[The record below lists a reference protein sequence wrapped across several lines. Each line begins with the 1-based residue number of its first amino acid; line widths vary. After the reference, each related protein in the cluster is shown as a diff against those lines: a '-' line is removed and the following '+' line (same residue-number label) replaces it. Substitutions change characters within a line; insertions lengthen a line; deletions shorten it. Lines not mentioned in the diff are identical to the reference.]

1 LKKILLFLVIINI
14 FTYANSKKVLILNS
28 YSRDF
33 EWTENQLRGI
43 ENYFYGKENIDFFYE
58 YLDNKNIDSKEYLE
72 QYKKIFKEKY
82 KNQTLDLVI
91 TTDDFALSFIRE
103 NYSLL
108 KKIPYVIASGVN
120 HEFPVDNNVTI
131 LYEKFDIEK
140 NLKLIKWQ
148 DSQVKTIYFVADSSY
163 SSNGLIKDIKKIID
177 NDNSFEYIW
186 LNEDFFKLKKELK
199 NLKKNSVIFHLIYFK
214 DELGITSKYERTLRE
229 LYDEVNIPIYTSFN
243 FYLEEDNNVLGGYS
257 IDGYKMGETV
267 GKLIEDYFEGKSL
280 NHKITDSSLYSTYK
294 FNYKVLRKNQI
305 KYIPRE
311 SEVLFKE
318 VSYFESR
325 KYELLAISLLL
336 LVSGFKIYSN
346 KKDFKV
352 QLQINEKNTEIMEL
366 NENLLET
373 QKEII
378 TVLGQIIENRSEE
391 TANHTKRVAKISK
404 FIARLLGFSEED
416 AQLIEIASPLHDVG
430 KIGIPET
437 VLHKPGKLTV
447 EEFDIVKTHATIGYE
462 ILKKSKIHTLNI
474 AANIAHEHHERWDG
488 KGYPRGI
495 KNENINIYARI
506 TTIADIFDALLS
518 RRIYKEPWTVEEV
531 IEYFETE
538 KGKIF
543 DPYIVELFLENIDK
557 VLEIR
562 EEAK

>member
-1 LKKILLFLVIINI
+1 MVEKIKKNLEEIKNDIKNIRGENSGVKVVCASKYTDGQGIVDIIN
-14 FTYANSKKVLILNS
+14 A
-28 YSRDF
+28 
-33 EWTENQLRGI
+33 GI
-43 ENYFYGKENIDFFYE
+43 EYIGENRVQAMKD
-58 YLDNKNIDSKEYLE
+58 KREYLE
-72 QYKKIFKEKY
+72 
-82 KNQTLDLVI
+82 T
-91 TTDDFALSFIRE
+91 
-103 NYSLL
+103 
-108 KKIPYVIASGVN
+108 
-120 HEFPVDNNVTI
+120 
-131 LYEKFDIEK
+131 
-140 NLKLIKWQ
+140 LKLEE
-148 DSQVKTIYFVADSSY
+148 
-163 SSNGLIKDIKKIID
+163 KIAWHFIG
-177 NDNSFEYIW
+177 N
-186 LNEDFFKLKKELK
+186 LQK
-199 NLKKNSVIFHLIYFK
+199 NK
-214 DELGITSKYERTLRE
+214 
-229 LYDEVNIPIYTSFN
+229 
-243 FYLEEDNNVLGGYS
+243 
-257 IDGYKMGETV
+257 
-267 GKLIEDYFEGKSL
+267 
-280 NHKITDSSLYSTYK
+280 
-294 FNYKVLRKNQI
+294 I
-305 KYIPRE
+305 KYTPRE
-311 SEVLFKE
+311 AEILFKE
-318 VSYFESR
+318 ISYFESR
-325 KYELLAISLLL
+325 KYELLAISLLIL
-336 LVSGFKIYSN
+336 ISGFKIYSN
-346 KKDFKV
+346 KKDFRV

-447 EEFDIVKTHATIGYE
+447 EEFDIVKTHAVIGYE

-506 TTIADIFDALLS
+506 TTVADIFDALLS
-518 RRIYKEPWTVEEV
+518 RRIYKEPWTIDEV

-557 VLEIR
+557 VIEIR

>member
-1 LKKILLFLVIINI
+1 MTKIQKCVVTLF
-14 FTYANSKKVLILNS
+14 
-28 YSRDF
+28 
-33 EWTENQLRGI
+33 E
-43 ENYFYGKENIDFFYE
+43 FF
-58 YLDNKNIDSKEYLE
+58 
-72 QYKKIFKEKY
+72 
-82 KNQTLDLVI
+82 
-91 TTDDFALSFIRE
+91 
-103 NYSLL
+103 
-108 KKIPYVIASGVN
+108 
-120 HEFPVDNNVTI
+120 H
-131 LYEKFDIEK
+131 KFNIEK
-140 NLKLIKWQ
+140 NLNLIKKQ
-148 DSQVKTIYFVADSSY
+148 NSKINTIYFVADSSY
-163 SSNGLIKDIKKIID
+163 SSKGLIEDVKKITD
-177 NDNSFEYIW
+177 NDKRYEYIW
-186 LNEDFFKLKKELK
+186 LDEDFFKLKKELTK
-199 NLKKNSVIFHLIYFK
+199 LKENSAIIHLIYFK
-214 DELGITSKYERTLRE
+214 DEQGITSKYERTLRE
-229 LYDEVNIPIYTSFN
+229 LYKDIRIPVYTSFN
-243 FYLEEDNNVLGGYS
+243 FYLEEENNVLGGYS

-267 GKLIEDYFEGKSL
+267 GKLVEDYFNGKELS
-280 NHKITDSSLYSTYK
+280 HTIVDSGLYSTYK
-294 FNYKVLRKNQI
+294 FNYKVLEKNKI
-305 KYIPRE
+305 KYTPRE
-311 SEVLFKE
+311 AEILFKE
-318 VSYFESR
+318 ISYFESR
-325 KYELLAISLLL
+325 KYELLAISLLIL
-336 LVSGFKIYSN
+336 ISGFKIYSN
-346 KKDFKV
+346 KKDFRV

-447 EEFDIVKTHATIGYE
+447 EEFDIVKTHAVIGYE

-506 TTIADIFDALLS
+506 TTVGDIFDALLS
-518 RRIYKEPWTVEEV
+518 RRIYKEPWTIDEV

-557 VLEIR
+557 VIEIR

>member
-1 LKKILLFLVIINI
+1 MKKILLLIVLINI
-14 FTYANSKKVLILNS
+14 FTYANSKKILIINS

-58 YLDNKNIDSKEYLE
+58 YLDNKNIDSEEYLE

-82 KNQTLDLVI
+82 KNQTLDLIV
-91 TTDDFALSFIRE
+91 TTDDFALSFIRD

-108 KKIPYVIASGVN
+108 KKVPYVIASGVN
-120 HEFPVDNNVTI
+120 HEFPIEENVTI
-131 LYEKFDIEK
+131 LYEKFNIEK
-140 NLKLIKWQ
+140 NLNLIKKQ
-148 DSQVKTIYFVADSSY
+148 NSQINTIYFVADSSY
-163 SSNGLIKDIKKIID
+163 SSKGLIEDVKKITD
-177 NDNSFEYIW
+177 NDKRYEYIW
-186 LNEDFFKLKKELK
+186 LDEDFFKLKKELK
-199 NLKKNSVIFHLIYFK
+199 KLKENSAIIHLIYFK
-214 DELGITSKYERTLRE
+214 DEQGITSKYERTLRE
-229 LYDEVNIPIYTSFN
+229 LYKDIRIPVYTSFN
-243 FYLEEDNNVLGGYS
+243 FYLEEENNVLGGYS

-267 GKLIEDYFEGKSL
+267 GKLVEDYFNGKELS
-280 NHKITDSSLYSTYK
+280 HTIVDSRLYSTYK
-294 FNYKVLRKNQI
+294 FNYKVLEKNKI
-305 KYIPRE
+305 KYTPRE
-311 SEVLFKE
+311 AEILFKE
-318 VSYFESR
+318 ISYFESR
-325 KYELLAISLLL
+325 KYELLAISLLI

-346 KKDFKV
+346 KKDFRV

-447 EEFDIVKTHATIGYE
+447 EEFDIVKTHAVIGYE

-506 TTIADIFDALLS
+506 TTVADIFDALLS
-518 RRIYKEPWTVEEV
+518 RRIYKEPWTIDEV

-557 VLEIR
+557 VIEIR

>member
-1 LKKILLFLVIINI
+1 MKKILLLIVLINI
-14 FTYANSKKVLILNS
+14 FTYANSKKILIINS

-58 YLDNKNIDSKEYLE
+58 YLDNKNIDSEEYLE

-82 KNQTLDLVI
+82 KNQTLDLIV
-91 TTDDFALSFIRE
+91 TTDDFALSFIRD
-103 NYSLL
+103 NYLLL
-108 KKIPYVIASGVN
+108 KKVPYVIASGVN
-120 HEFPVDNNVTI
+120 HEFPIEENVTI

-140 NLKLIKWQ
+140 NLNLIKRQ
-148 DSQVKTIYFVADSSY
+148 NSQINTIYFVADSSY
-163 SSNGLIKDIKKIID
+163 SSKGLIEDVKKITD
-177 NDNSFEYIW
+177 NDKRYEYIW
-186 LNEDFFKLKKELK
+186 LDEDFFKLKKELTK
-199 NLKKNSVIFHLIYFK
+199 LKENSAIIHLIYFK
-214 DELGITSKYERTLRE
+214 DEQGITSKYERTLRE
-229 LYDEVNIPIYTSFN
+229 LYKDTKIPIYTSFN
-243 FYLEEDNNVLGGYS
+243 FYLEEENNVLGGYS

-267 GKLIEDYFEGKSL
+267 GKLVEDYFNGKELS
-280 NHKITDSSLYSTYK
+280 HTIVDSGLYSTYK
-294 FNYKVLRKNQI
+294 FNYKVLEKNKI
-305 KYIPRE
+305 KYTPRE
-311 SEVLFKE
+311 AEILFKE
-318 VSYFESR
+318 ISYFESR
-325 KYELLAISLLL
+325 KYELLAISLLIL
-336 LVSGFKIYSN
+336 ISGFKIYSN
-346 KKDFKV
+346 KKDFRV

-447 EEFDIVKTHATIGYE
+447 EEFDIVKTHAVIGYE

-506 TTIADIFDALLS
+506 TTVADIFDALLS
-518 RRIYKEPWTVEEV
+518 RRIYKEPWTIDEV

-557 VLEIR
+557 VIEIR